1 MSARDE
7 NGRRSTKFVQIC
19 ASRNDLFALDEDGDV
34 HQYNFTAKA
43 WEELVAER
51 SHDAP
56 ERDERGRRR

>member
-1 MSARDE
+1 MSARVE
-7 NGRRSTKFVQIC
+7 GGRRSGKFVQIC

-51 SHDAP
+51 SHDSP